1 MRCKQVK
8 DDGETCGANAMQ
20 GGAYCYLHSPDI
32 SDDEKRAS
40 QSKGGAN
47 RALMTIPAPLPP
59 MALNKPNDAIELIA
73 DTINRVRAGQLDVKI
88 ANCLGVLAGHLLKA
102 FEVSKLNDKVE
113 EITRVIEKRT
123 KY

>member
-1 MRCKQVK
+1 MSG
-8 DDGETCGANAMQ
+8 GE
-20 GGAYCYLHSPDI
+20 YCYLHSPDI

-47 RALMTIPAPLPP
+47 RALMTMPAPLPA
-59 MALNKPNDAIELIA
+59 MSLTAPNDAIDLLA
-73 DTINRVRAGQLDVKI
+73 DTINRVRAGELDVRI

-113 EITRVIEKRT
+113 EITRIVERRA
-123 KY
+123 KYR